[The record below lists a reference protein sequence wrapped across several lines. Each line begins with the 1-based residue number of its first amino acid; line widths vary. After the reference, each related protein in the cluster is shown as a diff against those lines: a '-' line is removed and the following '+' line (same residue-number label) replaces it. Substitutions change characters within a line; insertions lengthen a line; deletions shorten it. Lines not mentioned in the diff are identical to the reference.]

1 MTVDM
6 EKLKNVLSAEEL
18 TAFTLRALYADYGY
32 EKYRMSKFEE
42 YDLYVRNKDFLVSE
56 NIITFTDTDGKL
68 LALKPDVTLSI
79 LKNAKPTQGG
89 VMKVYYNENVYR
101 VSKGTRA
108 YKELL
113 QAGLECLGDVTA
125 ETLTEVVLLAAKS
138 LDVISK
144 DNVLALSE
152 LDVVDGVLNACGIE
166 GGAREQLWTCLGER
180 NLAGVLSVAEASG
193 CTQAQKSL
201 LEGLLTTYGA
211 PSKVLPMLDSF
222 CVDETTCTAVGGFKA
237 LLVSLLE
244 KGVSEEKIC
253 VDFSVL
259 GNMNYYGG
267 VAFKGFVEGIPTGM
281 LSGGCYDR
289 LAQKMGKQC
298 KAVGFAVY
306 LDELNKLRR

>member
-6 EKLKNVLSAEEL
+6 EQLKNVLSAEEL

-79 LKNAKPTQGG
+79 LKNAKPAQGS

-113 QAGLECLGDVTA
+113 QAGLECLGEVTA

-138 LDVISK
+138 LDVISNN
-144 DNVLALSE
+144 NVLALSE

-166 GGAREQLWTCLGER
+166 GSAREQLWTCLGER
-180 NLAGVLSVAEASG
+180 NLAGVLSVADASG
-193 CTQAQKSL
+193 CTQVQRSL
-201 LEGLLTTYGA
+201 LEGLLKTYGA
-211 PSKVLPMLDSF
+211 PSRVLPMLDSF
-222 CVDETTCTAVGGFKA
+222 CVDKTTCAAVGGFKT

-244 KGVSEEKIC
+244 KGISEEKLC

-267 VAFKGFVEGIPTGM
+267 VAFKGFVEGIPTGI

>member
-18 TAFTLRALYADYGY
+18 TSFTLRALYADYGY

-79 LKNAKPTQGG
+79 LKNAKPVQGG

-108 YKELL
+108 YKELM
-113 QAGLECLGDVTA
+113 QAGLECLGEVAA
-125 ETLTEVVLLAAKS
+125 ETLTEVVFLAAKS
-138 LDVISK
+138 LDVISQN
-144 DNVLALSE
+144 NVLALSE
-152 LDVVDGVLNACGIE
+152 LDVVDGVLNVCEIQ
-166 GGAREQLWTCLGER
+166 GGARERLWTYLGER
-180 NLAGVLSVAEASG
+180 NLAGVLSVAEAAG
-193 CTQAQKSL
+193 CTPSQKAL
-201 LEGLLTTYGA
+201 LEGLLTTYGT

-222 CVDETTCTAVGGFKA
+222 CVDNAISGAVDGFKT
-237 LLVSLLE
+237 LLSSLLE

-267 VAFKGFVEGIPTGM
+267 VAFKGFIEGIPTGI